1 MLLLW
6 AAYIP
11 PSSGS
16 DWQVWQPFQFP
27 TDWRALDDEE
37 FLVLML
43 AALAV

>member
-6 AAYIP
+6 ASYIP
-11 PSSGS
+11 PSGGGE
-16 DWQVWQPFQFP
+16 WMEWKPFQFP
-27 TDWRALDDEE
+27 LDWRALDDEE